1 MEKKYTYTLEI
12 KVRDYECDAQG
23 IVNNANYQHYFEY
36 ARHEFLATPGCAFPE
51 TPEPGIEPVVARIE
65 IDFKNS
71 LHGGELC
78 QCKLN
83 AKREGIKFIF
93 YEDIYRVADN
103 KLCSSAKVTTV
114 CLKNGRPVRGDEL
127 AAKLGQYL
135 TDDTATI

>member
-12 KVRDYECDAQG
+12 KVRDYEGDAQG

-36 ARHEFLATPGCAFPE
+36 ARHEFLEHAGCSFAE
-51 TPEPGIEPVVARIE
+51 IRKLGIEPVVARIE
-65 IDFKNS
+65 IDYKNS

-135 TDDTATI
+135 TYDTATI